1 MNRRKYIDSVAGIV
15 IASGIAGCLQGDA
28 VLHKKRISPTSST
41 KEWEVELEEGNQM
54 RLELKKTN
62 DRSGR
67 IYGYVHRADT
77 DEEVAKANSGD
88 PNEKFEVP
96 ATGTYIVSAEPQG
109 GPVEGELILRD
120 LD

>member
-1 MNRRKYIDSVAGIV
+1 MNRRKYIASVAGIV
-15 IASGIAGCLQGDA
+15 MASGIAGCLQGDA

-54 RLELKKTN
+54 RLEVEKTN

-77 DEEVAKANSGD
+77 DEEIAKTNSGD

-96 ATGTYIVSAEPQG
+96 ATGTYTVSAEPQG

-120 LD
+120 LN